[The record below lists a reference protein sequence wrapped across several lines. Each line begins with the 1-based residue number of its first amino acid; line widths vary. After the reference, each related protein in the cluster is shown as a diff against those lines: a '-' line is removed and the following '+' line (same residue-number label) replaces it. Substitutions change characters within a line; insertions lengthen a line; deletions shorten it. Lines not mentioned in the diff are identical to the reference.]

1 MNLEKIKNSYVNIV
15 NLSLTDRKLILSLIH
30 KNLLDIYALSEK
42 EMLKLFPDTYYR
54 YLMYERRGGSYRFIR
69 VRNALLENSKA
80 KEVSYEEFISLF
92 GSGVT
97 MEHNKIKFVVI

>member
-1 MNLEKIKNSYVNIV
+1 MNLEKIKNSYINIV
-15 NLSLTDRKLILSLIH
+15 NLSLTDRKLILNLIH

-42 EMLKLFPDTYYR
+42 EMLKVFPDTYYM
-54 YLMYERRGGSYRFIR
+54 YLMYEKRGGAYRFIR
-69 VRNALLENSKA
+69 VRNALLENSEA

-97 MEHNKIKFVVI
+97 MEHNKTKFVVL

>member
-1 MNLEKIKNSYVNIV
+1 MNLEKIKNSYINIV

-80 KEVSYEEFISLF
+80 KEVSFEEYISYMRE
-92 GSGVT
+92 T
-97 MEHNKIKFVVI
+97 DYQHNKQKFQVL

>member
-1 MNLEKIKNSYVNIV
+1 MNLEKIKNSYIKISE
-15 NLSLTDRKLILSLIH
+15 LSLTERKHILDLIH

-42 EMLKLFPDTYYR
+42 EMLKVFPDTYYM
-54 YLMYERRGGSYRFIR
+54 YLMYEKRGDNYRFIR
-69 VRNALLENSKA
+69 VRVPTIENPDV

-97 MEHNKIKFVVI
+97 MEHNKTKFVVI

>member
-1 MNLEKIKNSYVNIV
+1 MNLEKIKNSYINIV
-15 NLSLTDRKLILSLIH
+15 NLSLTDRKLILELIH
-30 KNLLDIYALSEK
+30 KNLLDIYNVSER

-97 MEHNKIKFVVI
+97 MEHNKTKFVVI

>member
-1 MNLEKIKNSYVNIV
+1 MNLEKIKNSYINIV
-15 NLSLTDRKLILSLIH
+15 NLSLTDRKLILNLIH

-54 YLMYERRGGSYRFIR
+54 YLMYEKRGGAYRFIR

-80 KEVSYEEFISLF
+80 KEVSYEEFISFF
-92 GSGVT
+92 GSGIA
-97 MEHNKIKFVVI
+97 MEHNKTKFVVI

>member
-1 MNLEKIKNSYVNIV
+1 MNLEKIKNSYINIV

-54 YLMYERRGGSYRFIR
+54 YLMYDRRGGSYRFIR

-80 KEVSYEEFISLF
+80 KEVSFEEYISY
-92 GSGVT
+92 
-97 MEHNKIKFVVI
+97 MREPDYQHNKQKFQVL

>member
-1 MNLEKIKNSYVNIV
+1 MNLEKIKNSYINIV
-15 NLSLTDRKLILSLIH
+15 NLSLTDRKLILNLIH

-42 EMLKLFPDTYYR
+42 EMLKVFPDTYYM
-54 YLMYERRGGSYRFIR
+54 YLMYEKRGDNYRFIR

-97 MEHNKIKFVVI
+97 MEHNKTKFVVI

>member
-1 MNLEKIKNSYVNIV
+1 MNLEKIKNSYINIV

-54 YLMYERRGGSYRFIR
+54 YLMYEKRGGAYRFIR
-69 VRNALLENSKA
+69 VRNALLENSEA
-80 KEVSYEEFISLF
+80 KEVSYEEFISFF
-92 GSGVT
+92 GSSVT
-97 MEHNKIKFVVI
+97 MEHNKTRFVVI